1 MIENVTIIF
10 SGFVDIFRVLFFVPQ
25 PSCTLALL
33 PAASVN
39 TALGGRPLGLYT
51 GQAGISRKECH
62 PGTANH

>member
-33 PAASVN
+33 PAASYFAW
-39 TALGGRPLGLYT
+39 ALSPTTSICSTCPWGSPEG
-51 GQAGISRKECH
+51 
-62 PGTANH
+62 